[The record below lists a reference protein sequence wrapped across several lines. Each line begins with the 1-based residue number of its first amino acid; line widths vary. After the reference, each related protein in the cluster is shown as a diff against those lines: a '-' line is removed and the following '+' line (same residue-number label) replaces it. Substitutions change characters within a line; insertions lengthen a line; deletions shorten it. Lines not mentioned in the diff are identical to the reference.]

1 VAAKQSVQSGSPGDS
16 MNKANFL
23 NWVDANAEKK
33 NKENTPGRTGCSST
47 AAVNSVLPERCGRW
61 LFEQMNFK

>member
-1 VAAKQSVQSGSPGDS
+1 MK
-16 MNKANFL
+16 KANFL